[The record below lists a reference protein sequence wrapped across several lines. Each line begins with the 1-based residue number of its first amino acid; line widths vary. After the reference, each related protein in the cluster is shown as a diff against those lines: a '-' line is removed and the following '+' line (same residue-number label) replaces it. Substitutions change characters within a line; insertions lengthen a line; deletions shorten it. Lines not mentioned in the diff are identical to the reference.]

1 MIMNE
6 FEVWDSTKGP
16 DVSFKAAPVAF
27 PAYETYKQQA
37 MMAADYIRSIDLSED
52 NVKQVKNWPSAGRS
66 PTSSTGAG

>member
-6 FEVWDSTKGP
+6 FEVWDPTKGP

-52 NVKQVKNWPSAGRS
+52 NVKQVKKELAKCRPDRHH
-66 PTSSTGAG
+66 